1 MVKHSL
7 RSWVCNK
14 LKITWFKDASFEMLL
29 SMQKLFKLR
38 RGRPTGAT
46 TFDPRLARAFG
57 AAVRERRQSL
67 GISQEDLSSL
77 ANVERSHMGK
87 LERGEHLPSLQIIL
101 RLGDALGVNPGAL
114 IDRTVALMEP
124 SS

>member
-1 MVKHSL
+1 M
-7 RSWVCNK
+7 
-14 LKITWFKDASFEMLL
+14 
-29 SMQKLFKLR
+29 
-38 RGRPTGAT
+38 
-46 TFDPRLARAFG
+46 
-57 AAVRERRQSL
+57 RERRQSL

-87 LERGEHLPSLQIIL
+87 LERGEQLPSLQIIL